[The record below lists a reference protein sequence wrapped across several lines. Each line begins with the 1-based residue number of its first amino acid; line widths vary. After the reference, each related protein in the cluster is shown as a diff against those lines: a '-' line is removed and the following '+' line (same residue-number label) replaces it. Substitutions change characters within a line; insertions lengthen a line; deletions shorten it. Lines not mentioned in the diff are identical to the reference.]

1 MEKLTMG
8 IVRALYHH
16 LIPQKMPNWSAGYY
30 DKLIDGVSEFYIK
43 PFCEKILTKYLGP
56 IRILDIGTGT
66 GQLPIMLAQNNKNYK
81 ITAIDL
87 SGKCIEIAQAKA
99 VSAGVDSKINFTLVD
114 LMNDNWKAK
123 SFDLIVSTCSMHHW
137 QNPVGILTKARQLL
151 ADNGEIWILDDLAGV
166 AIEARRE
173 WIKKVEC
180 ACNAGWLFR
189 TVFTFESNFLA
200 YSHSEILDI
209 CKKSGLYLSDFLAR
223 DIFFIAQ
230 MTPKRVEM

>member
-1 MEKLTMG
+1 MG

-30 DKLIDGVSEFYIK
+30 DKLIDGVSEFYLK
-43 PFCEKILTKYLGP
+43 PFCEKILTKYPGP

-66 GQLPIMLAQNNKNYK
+66 GQLPIMLAQNNKNYQ

-87 SGKCIEIAQAKA
+87 SGECLEIAQAKA
-99 VSAGVDSKINFTLVD
+99 VSAGVDSQINFTLID

-137 QNPVGILTKARQLL
+137 RNPVGILTKARQLL

-166 AIEARRE
+166 AIEARKE

-189 TVFTFESNFLA
+189 TVFSFESRHLA
-200 YSHSEILDI
+200 YSYSEIEKI
-209 CKKSGLYLSDFLAR
+209 CRKIGLSIISFSNEEV
-223 DIFFIAQ
+223 FFIAQ
-230 MTPKRVEM
+230 MTSK